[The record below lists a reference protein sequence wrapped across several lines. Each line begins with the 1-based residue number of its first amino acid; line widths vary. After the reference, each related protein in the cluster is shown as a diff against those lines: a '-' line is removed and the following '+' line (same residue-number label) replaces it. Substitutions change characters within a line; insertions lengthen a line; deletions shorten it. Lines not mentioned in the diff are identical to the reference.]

1 MRNYWLQPIL
11 IEKWCFWN
19 ISKALVANLKFA
31 ENSVKFL
38 QFSNNFS
45 SFPLPLHPHSRY
57 RFWFPL
63 EPPKPFHLV
72 STRPKLSIISFS
84 FFIQKFFQLAT
95 FYCRT
100 KKTKKILKILWKIQT
115 RSCFR
120 WKTTLLL
127 ILFANF
133 FKDCISRHC
142 VKSTTVENLFI
153 LYLNLFKNKTAGG
166 VGGKLGEKRNRKS
179 SFNFRSENSTKMRGK
194 THKWISD
201 SFNLQWNSVK
211 PDNKKN
217 DGRATSLQ
225 VNLARRIETS

>member
-1 MRNYWLQPIL
+1 MRKTL
-11 IEKWCFWN
+11 WN
-19 ISKALVANLKFA
+19 
-31 ENSVKFL
+31 
-38 QFSNNFS
+38 FSNFQII
-45 SFPLPLHPHSRY
+45 FPVF
-57 RFWFPL
+57 RFPFTPIPVIAFGFRWNRPNRFIWFPL
-63 EPPKPFHLV
+63 APSCQLFLFLFLSKNFFNLRLFIVAPK
-72 STRPKLSIISFS
+72 K
-84 FFIQKFFQLAT
+84 Q
-95 FYCRT
+95 
-100 KKTKKILKILWKIQT
+100 KKILKILWKIRT